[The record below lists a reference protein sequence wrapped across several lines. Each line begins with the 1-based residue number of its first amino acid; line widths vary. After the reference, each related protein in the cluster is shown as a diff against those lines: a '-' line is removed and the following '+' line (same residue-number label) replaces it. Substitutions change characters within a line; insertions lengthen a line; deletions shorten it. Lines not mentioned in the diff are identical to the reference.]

1 MAVVLVRVVVVKG
14 DNKMPKFYG
23 QNKKRIDPRY
33 FLHEN
38 ITYRVIEDEDDG
50 GPTVQIQGSDVSF
63 IEMVNDL
70 DGKVIDF
77 EDGDAPEV
85 FNFSDMNNAED
96 AEDAAEYMVQNNI
109 AKYYVE
115 VWARMNNLEA
125 TQAGGFN

>member
-1 MAVVLVRVVVVKG
+1 
-14 DNKMPKFYG
+14 MPKFYR

-38 ITYRVIEDEDDG
+38 ITYRAIEDEDDG
-50 GPTVQIQGSDVSF
+50 GPTVQIEGTDVSF

-70 DGKVIDF
+70 NGKVIDF
-77 EDGDAPEV
+77 EDGDPPEV

-125 TQAGGFN
+125 TEVGGFN

>member
-1 MAVVLVRVVVVKG
+1 
-14 DNKMPKFYG
+14 MPKFYK
-23 QNKKRIDPRY
+23 QNKKRVNPRY
-33 FLHEN
+33 FLNEIVEEEN
-38 ITYRVIEDEDDG
+38 LEEEKEEVIEDEDDG

-96 AEDAAEYMVQNNI
+96 AEDAAEYMVENNI
-109 AKYYVE
+109 AKYDVE